1 MGKPGSVVSEETEQ
15 GCDPS
20 HICPGK
26 TFNSNPFYQM
36 EGGKKYR
43 IYMFTVYF
51 MLINILTIF
60 SKFWIYVHCSPMLII
75 TAGMITIPLMW

>member
-1 MGKPGSVVSEETEQ
+1 MSLLNRRLDSGQASGQRVGSLVSEETEQ

-36 EGGKKYR
+36 EGGKKLSHIYVYR
-43 IYMFTVYF
+43 IFY
-51 MLINILTIF
+51 
-60 SKFWIYVHCSPMLII
+60 
-75 TAGMITIPLMW
+75 AD